1 MSKTRPELSPHVSA
15 LLDEFVPEHVRHEYP
30 QLIRFIEAYFN
41 YLEDEHRSGYFANT
55 LSDQRDPALQDEAFL
70 DSIQNELGLF
80 VPRKFESDP
89 RKFYNNIIDLWRSK
103 GSREAIET
111 FFRLLLDD
119 EIVVRFP
126 FDKVLKP
133 SDGRFVIERKL
144 RVSMIS
150 GNGFDFIGREI
161 RQSENL
167 GIAKVSKVERKVY
180 STDVIFELSLVVD
193 EIVGEFVDR
202 DEIFV
207 LDTDLRAEIYRSVTG
222 LRITDPGSG
231 YEIGDRIRL
240 KQFEGATFVAF
251 VSNVDEDGG
260 ILNVSLSNFG
270 AGNTPLHIVET
281 NPRNERVYLEDY
293 VLISHATD
301 QPVASFTDEF
311 VIDTDEGIGA
321 DFEIEYGAIAEA
333 EGKYEGVKGQLS
345 ESIVLQDSKFY
356 QKFSYE
362 VISSYSINRW
372 LSALKRSVHP
382 SGTEVFSNVRVFN
395 RLPLAAS
402 SQVFRQITVPQNY
415 LFGENAPVTEN
426 LLIFEQ
432 NYAVPSGIYFLEDY
446 TGTTLASEE
455 FTNDTQPNLP
465 DEALSLDPE
474 ITGEGGLGTSSYID
488 SGYVEDGYV

>member
-15 LLDEFVPEHVRHEYP
+15 LLDEFVPEHVRHEHP

-41 YLEDEHRSGYFANT
+41 YLEDDHQSGYFANT
-55 LSDQRDPALQDEAFL
+55 LSDQRDLDLQDEMFL

-80 VPRKFESDP
+80 VPRKFEADP

-111 FFRLLLDD
+111 FFRLFLDD

-207 LDTDLRAEIYRSVTG
+207 LDTDLLAEIYRSVTK
-222 LRITDPGSG
+222 LKIVEPGSG
-231 YEIGDRIRL
+231 YQIGDRIRL

-251 VSNVDEDGG
+251 VSNVDENGG

-270 AGNTPLHIVET
+270 AGNTPRHIVET

-293 VLISHATD
+293 VLISFASN
-301 QPVASFTDEF
+301 QPIASFSDEF
-311 VIDTDEGIGA
+311 IIDTDDGVGA
-321 DFEIEYGAIAEA
+321 DFEIEYGAIAQT
-333 EGKYEGVKGQLS
+333 EGAYEGVRGQLS
-345 ESIVLQDSKFY
+345 ESIVLQDSKFF

-362 VISSYSINRW
+362 VISSHSINRW

-395 RLPLAAS
+395 RLPLAPS
-402 SQVFRQITVPQNY
+402 SQLFRQIAVPENY
-415 LFGENAPVTEN
+415 LFGENTPITEI
-426 LLIFEQ
+426 LTIFEQ
-432 NYAVPSGIYFLEDY
+432 DYVEPADLYFSDAY
-446 TGTTLASEE
+446 VGNIFVFEE

-465 DEALSLDPE
+465 DEVVSLDPE
-474 ITGEGGLGTSSYID
+474 I
-488 SGYVEDGYV
+488 